1 MAASAPKK
9 TRERPGD
16 ADRYRVL
23 LEIGHELAA
32 TLGEDEL
39 YNAIYRETA
48 KAVEA
53 AGFYISLHD
62 QSRDL
67 ARIVFYADRGEIQ
80 RVDVAY
86 RGSDSKVIRGQKAL
100 LENDGLEDRSLMV
113 LGNGD
118 SDVTRSAISAPMIH
132 HGRVLGVISSQS
144 YEPGAYDEDDLALLK
159 GIADIAAVALENA
172 LQFKELERRRREA
185 EKIEEIGRA
194 LASELDPEMVLGRV
208 VDAALDVLRVDGASV
223 WLTDG
228 RGGLVCRV
236 AASGGAVKLPKGL
249 EWDIGGELE
258 RVLVDDRAPIVLEN
272 LAANDLVPAHLR
284 EHLPAGSAAGVPIEV
299 EGQVVGVLTA
309 GSKQPRRF
317 GKDDTGVLQ
326 RLASQTSIA
335 LHNARLHANL
345 TALSITDPLTHL
357 PNRRRLQ
364 IHLDH
369 EAAAARRGRALAI
382 AVFDIDNF
390 KHYNDTFGH
399 VAGDE
404 ILKAFADVLS
414 EENRAMNLVAR
425 YGGDEF
431 VAALTDTTA
440 EGANAYVARV
450 ERRVKTD
457 ERLAK
462 FGIQVSAG
470 VAAFD
475 LDEMATVNDLIRA
488 ADADMYRRK
497 AERTANRKAATR

>member
-1 MAASAPKK
+1 MVASAKK
-9 TRERPGD
+9 EKERPGD

-32 TLGEDEL
+32 TLGEDDL
-39 YNAIYRETA
+39 YEAIYRETA

-53 AGFYISLHD
+53 SGFYISLHD

-67 ARIVFYADRGEIQ
+67 ARIVFYADRGQ
-80 RVDVAY
+80 VRRVDVAY
-86 RGSDSKVIRGQKAL
+86 RGSDSKVIRDQTAV
-100 LENDGLEDRSLMV
+100 LENDGVEDRALMV
-113 LGNGD
+113 LGDGD
-118 SDVTRSAISAPMIH
+118 SGVTRSAVTAPMIH

-144 YEPGAYDEDDLALLK
+144 YEPGAYTEDDLALLD
-159 GIADIAAVALENA
+159 GIADMAAVALENA

-185 EKIEEIGRA
+185 EQVEEIGRA

-228 RGGLVCRV
+228 RDGLVCRV

-249 EWDIGGELE
+249 EWDLGGELE
-258 RVLVDDRAPIVLEN
+258 RVLVDERAPIVLDN
-272 LAANDLVPAHLR
+272 LAANDLVPPHL
-284 EHLPAGSAAGVPIEV
+284 EEYLATGSAAGVPIEL
-299 EGQVVGVLTA
+299 EGRVAGVLTA
-309 GSKQPRRF
+309 VSRQPSRF
-317 GKDDTGVLQ
+317 GKDDTAVLQ

-345 TALSITDPLTHL
+345 TALSITDPLTQL

-369 EAAAARRGRALAI
+369 EVAAARRGRALAI

-404 ILKAFADVLS
+404 ILRAFGDVLS

-425 YGGDEF
+425 FGGDEF

-440 EGANAYVARV
+440 EGVNAYVERV

-457 ERLAK
+457 EELAR
-462 FGIQVSAG
+462 FQIRVSAG

-497 AERTANRKAATR
+497 AERAASRKAASR